1 MSRDVVIIPGLAR
14 LPSELS
20 AYADLGRIIPLPGQG
35 APVLP
40 EMTFAGIVSSLRLQ
54 IPAGAFVVGE
64 SLGGLIALGL
74 PNPVLAIDPPLTTSK
89 QWALQIAA
97 RDMARRI
104 AKRPFDDL
112 LANVFGYMPDGGLEE
127 RIYYGLL
134 ERRQPTHILTGD
146 LPLFPGHLPVPQP
159 CMLDDVDR
167 YMLQRAGVPVHQI
180 SGPHALMDANPAAV
194 RQVILEVREALQ
206 GALEGHNS
214 GD

>member
-1 MSRDVVIIPGLAR
+1 MPHDVVIIPGLAR
-14 LPSELS
+14 VPADLS
-20 AYADLGRIIPLPGQG
+20 AFADLGRIVPLPGQG

-40 EMTFAGIVSSLRLQ
+40 EMTFADIVASLRGG
-54 IPAGAFVVGE
+54 IPADALVVGE
-64 SLGGLIALGL
+64 SLGGLLALGL

-112 LANVFGYMPDGGLEE
+112 LAHIFGYMPDGGLQE

-134 ERRQPTHILTGD
+134 ERPQATHILTGD

-159 CMLDDVDR
+159 CMIDDVDR
-167 YMLQRAGVPVHQI
+167 YMLKQAGVPLHQI
-180 SGPHALMDANPAAV
+180 SGPHALMDANPAGV
-194 RQVILEVREALQ
+194 RQVILEVRDALESQ
-206 GALEGHNS
+206 GAG
-214 GD
+214 